1 MEFRRYFLFIMTILV
16 GFSECQLEDMAQ
28 IFGTKKYCGER
39 LSAALSDICKGN
51 YNTLRKKPESE

>member
-1 MEFRRYFLFIMTILV
+1 MTILV